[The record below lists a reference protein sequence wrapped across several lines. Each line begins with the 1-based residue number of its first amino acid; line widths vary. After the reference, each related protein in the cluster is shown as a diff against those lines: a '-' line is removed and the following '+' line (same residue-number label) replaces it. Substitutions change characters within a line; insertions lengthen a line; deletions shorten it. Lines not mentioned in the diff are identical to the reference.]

1 MSALHEH
8 LAELPLIA
16 ILRGVEPDEA
26 VAIGRALIAA
36 GFRAIEVPLNSPQPL
51 QSIEALAT
59 ALGDRAL
66 IGAGTVLDAAD
77 ARRIAGAGGRLIVM
91 PHADHAVI
99 RAAKAQGLLC
109 VPGVATPTEAFG
121 ALAAG
126 ADALKLFPAEALPPA
141 AVKAWRAVLPVDVW
155 LLPVGGIAPES
166 MAAYLAAGANGFGL
180 GSALYQRGMGPA
192 AVGAHAERFAAA
204 LRALTTPAAA
214 AAWLTR

>member
-16 ILRGVEPDEA
+16 SLRGVEPAEA

-51 QSIEALAT
+51 ESIEALAG
-59 ALGDRAL
+59 ALGERAL

-77 ARRIAGAGGRLIVM
+77 VELVAGARGRLIVM

-141 AVKAWRAVLPVDVW
+141 IVKAWRAVLPADVW
-155 LLPVGGIAPES
+155 LLPVGGITPES
-166 MAAYLAAGANGFGL
+166 MAEYLAAGANGFGL
-180 GSALYQRGMGPA
+180 GSALYQRGLDA
-192 AVGAHAERFAAA
+192 AAAGARAGRFAAA
-204 LRALTTPAAA
+204 FRELTTRGGT
-214 AAWLTR
+214 TRSG